1 MTFAELDWVSIGLR
15 ATVYVAT
22 IAAAGSVLFYATVGG
37 ASQVGDAIRRQLR
50 LGLVLLLLVEPLRY
64 LHFQLAIGGGD
75 WSIAFDPSMRWVAFE
90 TPIGQ
95 AALVRVASALVI
107 AIAGLRQWPI
117 GLVAALA
124 MIGSFALEGH
134 TTSHEGDGWLPAGL
148 IVVHLVMIHWWLG
161 SFYPLRAS
169 TLVLNDG
176 DALALV
182 DRFGKIALA
191 AVAALTAA
199 GALLMLLLAGWK
211 IDPTR
216 GHQVVFAVKMLIF
229 AIILAV
235 AGRNKLKWTPMLA
248 TDPKAGRMGLR
259 ASLNREIAFC
269 ALILI
274 ATAVMTS
281 FPPASE

>member
-1 MTFAELDWVSIGLR
+1 MTFAELDWVSIALR
-15 ATVYVAT
+15 TIVYVAT
-22 IAAAGSVLFYATVGG
+22 IAAAGSVLFYATIRG
-37 ASQVGDAIRRQLR
+37 AGQVGDAIHRQIM

-75 WSIAFDPSMRWVAFE
+75 WSIAFDPSMRWLALE

-107 AIAGLRQWPI
+107 ALAGLRQWPI

-161 SFYPLRAS
+161 SLYPLRAS
-169 TLVLNDG
+169 TLALSDGEVLDLVKRFG
-176 DALALV
+176 RVALV
-182 DRFGKIALA
+182 
-191 AVAALTAA
+191 AVAALSAA
-199 GALLMLLLAGWK
+199 GALLMLLLAGWQ

-235 AGRNKLKWTPMLA
+235 AAGNKLKWTPMLA
-248 TDPKAGRMGLR
+248 TDPEAGRTGLH